1 MPDNDYLRY
10 KLVQKQDDSQA
21 PTPDKPIL
29 SGLAVA
35 ISKIKDNQIIRT
47 QDDKL
52 ALYTKGTYINCDE
65 DPIYFGESIVT
76 CDNLAKWIAEI
87 EKLITILKTEVDIA
101 VTRIKKNITHE
112 TENNPAKEAEYD
124 DVLTR
129 LNRTMDSFKAAPSTY
144 TPPTV
149 TNPYRNKWVFHKQ
162 K

>member
-1 MPDNDYLRY
+1 MADNDYLRY

-52 ALYTKGTYINCDE
+52 ALYPKGTYINCDE

-87 EKLITILKTEVDIA
+87 EKLILILKTEVDIA
-101 VTRIKKNITHE
+101 VTRVKKNITHE

-129 LNRTMDSFKAAPSTY
+129 LNRTMDSFNAAPSTY
-144 TPPTV
+144 TPPQV
-149 TNPYRNKWVFHKQ
+149 TNPHRNIWVFHKQ

>member
-1 MPDNDYLRY
+1 MADNDYLRY

-52 ALYTKGTYINCDE
+52 ALYPKGTYINCDE

-144 TPPTV
+144 NPPQV
-149 TNPYRNKWVFHKQ
+149 TNPYRSKWVFHKQ

>member
-1 MPDNDYLRY
+1 MADNDYLRY

-52 ALYTKGTYINCDE
+52 ALYPKGTYINCDE

-112 TENNPAKEAEYD
+112 TENNPAKEAEYNS
-124 DVLTR
+124 VLYE
-129 LNRTMDSFKAAPSTY
+129 LDATMKSLGATQNSYDLLPVK
-144 TPPTV
+144 
-149 TNPYRNKWVFHKQ
+149 NPFRNIWVFHKQ